1 MSRTDS
7 AGEPSMEELLV
18 KVRQIIADEPG
29 RSTAVF
35 PAIEPNPLV
44 PQSFAAGD
52 ATAKPASGETPPAQD
67 RLSGVL
73 KAGSLPATSPFGS
86 KRPMSFDQDLADML
100 DEGGDGDAPKPA
112 TRATDFSVLSQKPE
126 GPAPA
131 ASPTVADASLPP
143 QFAAPAAAAAVPP
156 PFGTPA
162 VSADAP
168 APPPPRSFGF
178 PPLKKPG
185 FYPPQAAVTPTLPPL
200 PPQAA
205 APAEA
210 EKKGSDAGGLDEALK
225 RLTNLGAVVPGEPP
239 LARDAPAGPSF
250 GAPLSPPPA
259 AAPSLTVPPTK
270 PDVPLAAAAAV
281 STAAAAQPTAP
292 AVNPKPAAASAPI
305 VPAAAAGP
313 APAAQP
319 EKSNAAP
326 VVPPPAA
333 APKVTVAAP
342 ASPLAAKPADMPSA
356 EAKPRQEP
364 LAAPKPAAMNGAKP
378 FEAAAGDPSVV
389 AAQALDALAQGL
401 AASAATTAIPLTPV
415 AEAAPAPMA
424 SAAGRVLPPPAAA
437 ASQRTLEDVVA
448 DMLRPMLERWV
459 SDNMPRIMERALR
472 AELAKSMPTGQ
483 KPPGA

>member
-1 MSRTDS
+1 
-7 AGEPSMEELLV
+7 MEELLV

-29 RSTAVF
+29 RPTSVF
-35 PAIEPNPLV
+35 PALEPNPLV
-44 PQSFAAGD
+44 PQSFAADD
-52 ATAKPASGETPPAQD
+52 ANGNSAGGETPPASD

-100 DEGGDGDAPKPA
+100 DEGGDSDAPKPA

-126 GPAPA
+126 APA
-131 ASPTVADASLPP
+131 APTTVAEASLPP
-143 QFAAPAAAAAVPP
+143 QFAAPTAAAAVPP

-162 VSADAP
+162 VSADVP

-185 FYPPQAAVTPTLPPL
+185 FYPPQVAVTPTLPPL

-205 APAEA
+205 APADA
-210 EKKGSDAGGLDEALK
+210 SKAGSDVGGLDEALK

-239 LARDAPAGPSF
+239 VAREAPAGPSF
-250 GAPLSPPPA
+250 GAPFSAPPAKPEAPAAAAAIPAPTAAPIQAAAPTANPKPAAMSAPIGSVAASAAPAPAASMTAGPAPSAAAAPEKPAAPLSAAAPKATASAPVPPIAAKPA
-259 AAPSLTVPPTK
+259 AAPSADARPRLE
-270 PDVPLAAAAAV
+270 
-281 STAAAAQPTAP
+281 
-292 AVNPKPAAASAPI
+292 
-305 VPAAAAGP
+305 PAAAA
-313 APAAQP
+313 
-319 EKSNAAP
+319 
-326 VVPPPAA
+326 
-333 APKVTVAAP
+333 
-342 ASPLAAKPADMPSA
+342 
-356 EAKPRQEP
+356 
-364 LAAPKPAAMNGAKP
+364 KPAAMNGAKP

-401 AASAATTAIPLTPV
+401 AASSATTAIPLTPV
-415 AEAAPAPMA
+415 AEAAFATSA
-424 SAAGRVLPPPAAA
+424 SAPGRALPPPPAAA
-437 ASQRTLEDVVA
+437 ASQQRTLEDVVA

-472 AELAKSMPTGQ
+472 AELAKNMPSGQ